1 MDVIPDALSWPEA
14 HQTLTTESSAV
25 NQTVEEPLG
34 FVKHPPGLCA
44 CRSVVCFTGAHTDI
58 LHVGVNPW
66 HNEVNANMCG
76 IIRVQ

>member
-44 CRSVVCFTGAHTDI
+44 CRSVVTTSV
-58 LHVGVNPW
+58 LLEP
-66 HNEVNANMCG
+66 
-76 IIRVQ
+76 IRTFFM